1 MAKISKFKDTL
12 DVDRISELPDE
23 LLSRILSFLPP
34 NFSYTTR
41 LLSKRWKPLCKCMV
55 DLHFNDKFVKGREE
69 LQCFRHWVDKI
80 MLSLDMNNLPITA
93 FHLNCGHSEL
103 SLFNYD
109 EWIKAAKLRGV
120 ENLQLSMFHFYTAFE
135 MYTSCSNSLVD
146 KFISVA
152 PYNIF
157 SCRTLVILKLERLCV
172 AGNIL
177 SVDLPLLKTLHLK
190 SVYLQNS
197 EDLKKLICKSLILED
212 LYIMVGYKESASI
225 PLQRVDKGPY
235 HVLFKAEYY
244 NVQFLRVQIQYHF
257 FNPYRL
263 SHFIY
268 FHILFF
274 VLENLQ
280 LEAKLPNEKIIS
292 YFKDSSVF
300 RNLIQLELIFTYF
313 YGWDDVMDVLQNCP
327 NLETLLMD
335 EILPKYARN
344 LVPEWTLKV
353 GSRSF
358 TIWESPN
365 SVPKCISS
373 HLRSCTL
380 TYEGMEDSLRFA
392 EYVLQNAQLLQ
403 VMTVNNTKFTESVY
417 HLECLDELNSCPKI
431 SPFCKLSIGSF

>member
-1 MAKISKFKDTL
+1 MAKNSKFKDTV

-23 LLSRILSFLPP
+23 LLSHILSFLPP

-41 LLSKRWKPLCKCMV
+41 LLSKRWKPLCKYMV
-55 DLHFNDKFVKGREE
+55 DLHFNDKFVKGEEE
-69 LQCFRHWVDKI
+69 LHCFRHWVDKI
-80 MLSLDMNNLPITA
+80 MLSPDMNNLPITA

-235 HVLFKAEYY
+235 HVLFKSEYY
-244 NVQFLRVQIQYHF
+244 NVQFLR
-257 FNPYRL
+257 
-263 SHFIY
+263 
-268 FHILFF
+268 
-274 VLENLQ
+274 

-380 TYEGMEDSLRFA
+380 TYEGMDDSLRFA

-403 VMTVNNTKFTESVY
+403 VMTVKNTKFAESVH